1 MGAGLLGAILG
12 LVLVQV
18 EVAVQDLDLQKI
30 VGFWREVGVASN
42 QNLALKTPRRL
53 EALFLTLHGAEL
65 TVKAAYNSS
74 GSCETENIVG
84 SEVDVSGRFVFP
96 GHREIHVI
104 DTDYEHY
111 AILRL
116 SLRWQGRAFHVLK
129 YFTAPAP
136 QFSGFWYEIAFASKL
151 REPKARKVVAVLV
164 EPERGHLAL
173 TTSYEDVA
181 LVCGTQDIFV
191 PQTGED
197 LDVQKVAGTWYSM
210 AMAASDLALLST
222 QDAPLR
228 MYVKELR
235 PTPQGDLEIMVHR
248 REDGS
253 CVQGKIFAEKTEV
266 PAEFKINSTC
276 CPGRDRPPPSGLPGS
291 REIGVETPF
300 LSFFS
305 FLKNIF
311 LLISERKGEGERERE
326 RIIDR
331 LPPARPTTW
340 ARASSRNRTRDPSVH
355 RLTLSH

>member
-129 YFTAPAP
+129 YFSKRLAGPRSCW
-136 QFSGFWYEIAFASKL
+136 FSGFWYEIAFASKL

-173 TTSYEDVA
+173 TTSYEESFMGDKEISVVSTDYETYA
-181 LVCGTQDIFV
+181 I
-191 PQTGED
+191 
-197 LDVQKVAGTWYSM
+197 LDVQLHRG
-210 AMAASDLALLST
+210 AASIRVLKLYRLG
-222 QDAPLR
+222 PL
-228 MYVKELR
+228 
-235 PTPQGDLEIMVHR
+235 GR
-248 REDGS
+248 RVLGW
-253 CVQGKIFAEKTEV
+253 VT
-266 PAEFKINSTC
+266 T
-276 CPGRDRPPPSGLPGS
+276 
-291 REIGVETPF
+291 
-300 LSFFS
+300 
-305 FLKNIF
+305 
-311 LLISERKGEGERERE
+311 
-326 RIIDR
+326 
-331 LPPARPTTW
+331 ARG
-340 ARASSRNRTRDPSVH
+340 
-355 RLTLSH
+355 